1 MPACAGV
8 AGENQRGRSRAGWRA
23 RVKKFAGDQ
32 HSAVIVESAI
42 CLPIFFL
49 LLFFAFEL
57 AYDGFIQAVL
67 ESTLAATAQQ
77 VEVGSDSAAT
87 SGNFLTSYVCSNDAG
102 LLNCNN
108 LFIRVQT
115 YSPTQCS
122 DFYGATTGAPPIVGG
137 AAELSDYVGVLAG
150 SGGNV
155 GSVNCSTSGTTA
167 FCDPLP
173 QQQIILS
180 AAYLAPSFVRRLLPN
195 AASSYNGQI
204 YHVDYETISFETE
217 NFSVIGT
224 EPSPCPAST

>member
-1 MPACAGV
+1 MPACASMT
-8 AGENQRGRSRAGWRA
+8 GENQRGRSRAGWRA

-77 VEVGSDSAAT
+77 IEVGSDSAAT
-87 SGNFLTSYVCSNDAG
+87 SGNFLTSYVCSNDSG

-122 DFYGATTGAPPIVGG
+122 DFYGATTGAPPIVSG

-155 GSVNCSTSGTTA
+155 GSVNCSTSGMTA
-167 FCDPLP
+167 FCDALP

-180 AAYLAPSFVRRLLPN
+180 AVYLGPTFLQLLLPN
-195 AASSYNGQI
+195 GASSYNGKL
-204 YHVDYETISFETE
+204 YHVAYETIGFETE
-217 NFSVIGT
+217 GFSTTST
-224 EPSPCPAST
+224 ELAPCPASS